1 MSVRGWLLCALLLSP
16 NAFSA
21 PRTEADRL
29 KEWKLSAAV
38 VLSRRGDANSLATAA
53 LLSPTDGPELS
64 ARASELAPESATFA
78 WVRLRLCALAPPCD
92 FRDAATAMRWVAPAN
107 PAAWL
112 PTLNVAFKDG
122 DIVETERVL
131 FDMSQGKHF
140 AVYAVAVAVLMFDAL
155 KAAANSLPTDTAASD
170 ASRLALVISVAA
182 AKLVPSFT
190 TIEEVCRDPAPGT
203 ERRDA
208 CMKIAR
214 TLQRGD
220 TMRGEFAGISIEKHL
235 VAPDSKEA
243 VALAERRRVLESQQS
258 LAANF
263 DTPLLPWSKNA
274 HARWH
279 LARMR
284 SLPREQDVLL
294 AILREQ
300 GTPSYPAVPAPAPAP
315 AQ

>member
-1 MSVRGWLLCALLLSP
+1 MSVRDWLLCALLLASP
-16 NAFSA
+16 ALSA
-21 PRTEADRL
+21 QRTESDRL
-29 KEWKLSAAV
+29 KEWKISAAALLSA
-38 VLSRRGDANSLATAA
+38 RGDANSLVTAA

-78 WVRLRLCALAPPCD
+78 WVRLRLCALTPPCNI
-92 FRDAATAMRWVAPAN
+92 RDAATAMRWVAPSN

-122 DIVETERVL
+122 DTVETERVL

-140 AVYAVAVAVLMFDAL
+140 EVYATDVAVLMFDAL
-155 KAAANSLPTDTAASD
+155 TATAKSLPPNYADSD
-170 ASRLALVISVAA
+170 AGRLSLVISVAT

-190 TIEEVCRDPAPGT
+190 TLEEACRESAPGT
-203 ERRDA
+203 ERHDA
-208 CMKIAR
+208 CMKISR

-220 TMRGEFAGISIEKHL
+220 TVRGEFAGISIEKHL
-235 VAPDSKEA
+235 VAPESKETL
-243 VALAERRRVLESQQS
+243 ALGERRRTLELQES
-258 LAANF
+258 LAAHF

-284 SLPREQDVLL
+284 ALPREQDVLL

-300 GTPSYPAVPAPAPAP
+300 GTPSNPPVPAPPPAL
-315 AQ
+315 

>member
-16 NAFSA
+16 SAFGA
-21 PRTEADRL
+21 PRTESDRL
-29 KEWKLSAAV
+29 KEWKISAAV
-38 VLSRRGDANSLATAA
+38 VLSARGDANSLATAA
-53 LLSPTDGPELS
+53 LLSPTQGPELA
-64 ARASELAPESATFA
+64 ARASALAPESATFA
-78 WVRLRLCALAPPCD
+78 WVRLRLCAIAPPCD

-122 DIVETERVL
+122 DTVETERVL

-140 AVYAVAVAVLMFDAL
+140 AVYATDVAVLMFDAL
-155 KAAANSLPTDTAASD
+155 KAVAKSLPMNSADSD
-170 ASRLALVISVAA
+170 ASRLSLAIIVAA
-182 AKLVPSFT
+182 AKLVPPFT
-190 TIEEVCRDPAPGT
+190 TLEEVCRESAPGT
-203 ERRDA
+203 ERHDA

-220 TMRGEFAGISIEKHL
+220 TVRGELAGITIEKRL

-243 VALAERRRVLESQQS
+243 LALSERRRVLESQES
-258 LAANF
+258 LAGHF

-284 SLPREQDVLL
+284 ALPREQDVLL

-300 GTPSYPAVPAPAPAP
+300 GTPSNPPVPAPPPAP
-315 AQ
+315 